1 MIDAFHIAAER
12 PWLIQAES
20 LQTIL
25 AIADRMG
32 NPEALQSRDGKPLE
46 NARTVQM
53 RDGVA
58 VIPVTGPIFR
68 YANLFT
74 AISGA
79 TSTGVLA
86 KDIQAALD
94 NRFVKAIVLD
104 INSPGGEA
112 TGINE
117 LAQMIFDAR
126 GQKPIT
132 AYIGGS
138 GASAAYWIASAADK
152 IVADPTA
159 IVGSIGVVM
168 SYLDTA
174 ERDAKSGTRVIEV
187 VSSQS
192 PDKRTPPTT
201 DEGRAKVQT
210 IVDALADVFVGSVAR
225 NRGVTTQ
232 AVLND
237 FGRGGV
243 MVGDAAKRAGMVD
256 RIGSLESV
264 IAELAGSA
272 SKPQRSFSMASNTTV
287 TVSNTDDLRTALAA
301 GYTADQ
307 IVIKQ
312 PDNAA
317 SVAAVA
323 AARAEGEQAGR
334 EAGAAGAALAERQRI
349 SKIQALARRGFD
361 AELKAA
367 IDNGDTPETFAMALL
382 TAAADRGI
390 TLDAISKDAPPP
402 APHAKPEDGGKK
414 TASVNSSDIYAA
426 RAAAV
431 NKE

>member
-25 AIADRMG
+25 AIADRIG

-46 NARTVQM
+46 NARTVTM

-117 LAQMIFDAR
+117 LAQMIHDAR
-126 GQKPIT
+126 GKKPIT

-152 IVADPTA
+152 IVADQTA

-232 AVLND
+232 TVLND

-312 PDNAA
+312 PENAA
-317 SVAAVA
+317 AIA

-334 EAGAAGAALAERQRI
+334 ESATASAALAERQRI
-349 SKIQALARRGFD
+349 SKINALARRGFD

-367 IDNGDTPETFAMALL
+367 IDNGDSPETFAMALL

-390 TLDAISKDAPPP
+390 TLDAISKDAPKP
-402 APHAKPEDGGKK
+402 APHAKPEDGNKQ

>member
-32 NPEALQSRDGKPLE
+32 NPEALQSRDGKPLD

-94 NRFVKAIVLD
+94 NRFVRAIVLD

-287 TVSNTDDLRTALAA
+287 TVFNTDDLRTALAA

-390 TLDAISKDAPPP
+390 TLDAISKDAPKP
-402 APHAKPEDGGKK
+402 APHAKPEDGDKK

-426 RAAAV
+426 RAATV